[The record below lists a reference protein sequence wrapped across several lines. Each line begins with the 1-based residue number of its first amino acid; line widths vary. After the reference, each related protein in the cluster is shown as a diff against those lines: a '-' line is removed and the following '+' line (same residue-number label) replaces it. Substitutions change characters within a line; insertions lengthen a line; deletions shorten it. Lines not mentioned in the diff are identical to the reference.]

1 MDLNTTNYNEKD
13 RDRDLFISIYVMTR
27 QTILQVNKKIKSH
40 LSARAYQES

>member
-1 MDLNTTNYNEKD
+1 MRKTEA
-13 RDRDLFISIYVMTR
+13 DLFISTYVMIR